1 MNTAILFPSRQRF
14 PQNAGMDN
22 GLHSVNCSSKLYGKA
37 IWYTVLTLLR
47 FTVQSTK
54 NVIITSV
61 DYEIKNNTG
70 FYVTENKKIKL

>member
-22 GLHSVNCSSKLYGKA
+22 GLHSVNCSSKLYGKD

-54 NVIITSV
+54 NIIITSV
-61 DYEIKNNTG
+61 DYEVKNNTG